1 MENRADKGEL
11 KCQVNEELGLAILS
25 RVDRVDLIEMPSQ
38 QVFKE
43 GEGVRHVPDCEKVSR

>member
-11 KCQVNEELGLAILS
+11 KCQVNVELGLAILS
-25 RVDRVDLIEMPSQ
+25 RVDRVDLIEMPFQ

-43 GEGVRHVPDCEKVSR
+43 GEGVRHVPDCEKISR